1 MMKARRPNV
10 GSNTIRQRLIVDRD
24 GVLEIRSPEFRS
36 GALADVI
43 VILDDPRGSV
53 PALAGLVGAAKGLF
67 ASPADVDSFLHDERQ
82 SWNS

>member
-1 MMKARRPNV
+1 MMKARRPTAM
-10 GSNTIRQRLIVDRD
+10 SNTIRQRLIVDRD

-53 PALAGLVGAAKGLF
+53 RALAGFVGAAKGLF
-67 ASPADVDSFLHDERQ
+67 TSPSEVDAFLHEERQ
-82 SWNS
+82 KWNS